1 MSAFN
6 MFCAI
11 SKYLPVH
18 LEFNNKGQTVR
29 DTAIAVDLMQVIS
42 VYNKLEANIF

>member
-11 SKYLPVH
+11 SKCLH

-29 DTAIAVDLMQVIS
+29 DTTIAVDLMEVIS